1 VSLNDSRWH
10 GWQTNLPRERD
21 SMGPSAGKRIVV
33 TGGSGFLGKF
43 VVERLENEGARDIFV
58 PRKRDY
64 DLCHREV
71 VARLYADAQ
80 PQILIHLA
88 ATVGGIG
95 ANRSNPGKFFYENMA
110 MGLHVVDEARLY
122 HRLEKLVIVGTT
134 CSYPKHTPTPFREED
149 LWNGY
154 PEETNAPYA
163 VAKKALLV
171 MAVGYREQ
179 YGLNGIYLIPANLY
193 GPGDNFDPE
202 TSHVIPALIRKFVE
216 AKEAGSASVDV
227 WGTGEVSREFLYVE
241 DAAEGIVLATLRYG
255 GKDPVNLGTGCE
267 IRIRD
272 LVDDI
277 RNLVGYEGE
286 VSWNSSRPD
295 GQPRR
300 RLDVKKALDEF
311 GFCARTSLH
320 EGLKKTLSWY
330 EQARRGSQIAGTGTH
345 DKPTTERREDGSLT
359 YPA

>member
-1 VSLNDSRWH
+1 
-10 GWQTNLPRERD
+10 
-21 SMGPSAGKRIVV
+21 MGFLTGKRIVV

-43 VVERLENEGARDIFV
+43 VVKCLEKEGATDIFA

-64 DLCHREV
+64 DLCQREE
-71 VARLYADAQ
+71 VARLYGDAR

-95 ANRSNPGKFFYENMA
+95 ANRSNPGRFFYENMA
-110 MGLHVVDEARLY
+110 MGLHVVDEARRY
-122 HRLEKLVIVGTT
+122 DRLEKLVIVGTT

-154 PEETNAPYA
+154 PEATNAPYA
-163 VAKKALLV
+163 IAKKALLV

-179 YGLNGIYLIPANLY
+179 YGLNSVYLIPANLY

-216 AKEAGSASVDV
+216 AKEAGSPSVEV

-241 DAAEGIVLATLRYG
+241 DAAEGIVLATLSYG
-255 GKDPVNLGTGCE
+255 GKDPVNLGTSCE

-272 LVDDI
+272 LVDEI

-286 VSWNSSRPD
+286 VSWNRSQPD

-300 RLDVKKALDEF
+300 RLDVKRALDEF
-311 GFCARTSLH
+311 GFRAHTDLR
-320 EGLKKTLSWY
+320 EGLKKTVAWY
-330 EQARRGSQIAGTGTH
+330 ERARLNA
-345 DKPTTERREDGSLT
+345 E
-359 YPA
+359 PAPSGAQLDHENTVSGV

>member
-1 VSLNDSRWH
+1 
-10 GWQTNLPRERD
+10 
-21 SMGPSAGKRIVV
+21 MGALTGKRTVV

-43 VVERLENEGARDIFV
+43 VVERLEKEGATDIFV
-58 PRKRDY
+58 PRKRDF
-64 DLCHREV
+64 DLCRRED

-122 HRLEKLVIVGTT
+122 HRLEKLTIVGTT
-134 CSYPKHTPTPFREED
+134 CSYPKHTPTPFREGD

-163 VAKKALLV
+163 IAKKALLI

-179 YGLNGIYLIPANLY
+179 YGLNSIYLIPANLY

-216 AKEAGSASVDV
+216 AKEAGSPSVEV

-255 GKDPVNLGTGCE
+255 SKDPINLGTGFE

-272 LVDDI
+272 LVDEI
-277 RNLVGYEGE
+277 RNLVGYKGE
-286 VSWNSSRPD
+286 VRWNRSQPD

-300 RLDVKKALDEF
+300 KLDVQKASEEF
-311 GFCARTSLH
+311 GFRARTDLRQ
-320 EGLKKTLSWY
+320 GLKKTVLWY
-330 EQARRGSQIAGTGTH
+330 EQARLKMAPDATGTH
-345 DKPTTERREDGSLT
+345 ADHVSATPGV
-359 YPA
+359 

>member
-1 VSLNDSRWH
+1 
-10 GWQTNLPRERD
+10 
-21 SMGPSAGKRIVV
+21 MGALTGKRIVV

-43 VVERLENEGARDIFV
+43 VVERLEREGAADISV

-64 DLCHREV
+64 DLCHRED

-95 ANRSNPGKFFYENMA
+95 ANRSNPGRFFYENMA

-122 HRLEKLVIVGTT
+122 RRLEKLTIVGTT

-163 VAKKALLV
+163 IAKKALLI

-179 YGLNGIYLIPANLY
+179 YGLNSIYLIPANLY

-216 AKEAGSASVDV
+216 AKETGSPSVEV

-241 DAAEGIVLATLRYG
+241 DAAEGIALATLHCG
-255 GKDPVNLGTGCE
+255 SKDPINLGTGFE

-272 LVDDI
+272 LVDEI
-277 RNLVGYEGE
+277 RNLVGYKGE
-286 VSWNSSRPD
+286 VRWNRAQPD

-300 RLDVKKALDEF
+300 RLDVQKASDEF
-311 GFCARTSLH
+311 GFRARTDLRQ
-320 EGLKKTLSWY
+320 GLKKTLLWY
-330 EQARRGSQIAGTGTH
+330 EQARLKIAPDATGTH
-345 DKPTTERREDGSLT
+345 ADHVSATPGV
-359 YPA
+359 

>member
-1 VSLNDSRWH
+1 MSLNASRWL
-10 GWQTNLPRERD
+10 GCQTDLPPERD
-21 SMGPSAGKRIVV
+21 RMGALTGKRIVV
-33 TGGSGFLGKF
+33 TGGSGFLGRF
-43 VVERLENEGARDIFV
+43 VVEQLEKEGARNVFV

-64 DLCHREV
+64 DLCQREDV
-71 VARLYADAQ
+71 VRMYADAQ
-80 PQILIHLA
+80 PQVLIHLA

-95 ANRSNPGKFFYENMA
+95 ANRSNPGRFFYENMA

-163 VAKKALLV
+163 IAKKALLV

-179 YGLNGIYLIPANLY
+179 YGLNSIYVIPANLY
-193 GPGDNFDPE
+193 GPGDNFDPAS
-202 TSHVIPALIRKFVE
+202 SHVIPALIRKFVE
-216 AKEAGSASVDV
+216 AKEAGSAAVEV

-241 DAAEGIVLATLRYG
+241 DAAKGIVLATLRYG
-255 GKDPVNLGTGCE
+255 GTDPINLGTSHE

-272 LVDDI
+272 LVDQI
-277 RNLVGYEGE
+277 RSLVGYEGG
-286 VSWNSSRPD
+286 VIWNRSQPD

-300 RLDVKKALDEF
+300 RLEVRKAYDEF
-311 GFCARTSLH
+311 GFRAETDLP
-320 EGLKKTLSWY
+320 EGLSKTLSWY
-330 EQARRGSQIAGTGTH
+330 QQARPNAGPTSGTH
-345 DKPTTERREDGSLT
+345 LDRESTVSG
-359 YPA
+359 A